1 MPLENRVIEPIC
13 ISRGT
18 LPLDATGSLAIS
30 IPNELECVTN
40 GTLANVIR
48 QLSSLSR
55 YAEDVFAG
63 IIRETGSLIG
73 RTTCLQ
79 GRIDRLSIR
88 VTQLDSA
95 VEEVSIHDI
104 HLKKPFKSNTSYDQ
118 QVMSRSTIPQSLM
131 DQYKCCDK
139 PPPLSKLNQFRDDNK
154 DGLKFY
160 TDPTYFF
167 ELWRQEMLQVTER
180 ESKMGRRGLG
190 HRVNSKSSASSANGI
205 LPAAAAGSKASQSSS
220 QHQSG
225 ITTTTEG
232 QQQQS
237 AATSSRQ
244 KRQPRQPSNTRER
257 YQMQAAQ
264 QEFLPLHSNASSSSQ
279 GQDQV
284 FLDHGS
290 NGTGLY
296 QSPGA
301 YGTMQHHHHRPN
313 SLEINQYTENPY
325 GVHQH
330 VQQANRQSSSSMQQ
344 QQQPPDYG
352 YAGQQQQQPQHNN
365 HQQNYHSNK
374 VTNDPYGHAHQA
386 PETPPTQHHMNNN
399 NNNNN
404 PQLTPTRRGNTPNH
418 HRPSQP
424 PPAPPSNPSSGSSSG
439 QGTPTAGTPSRGNS
453 RGPSVNREVLPP
465 PPPPPPP
472 LPPGS
477 FEHTN
482 GGGGSQSLTDHR
494 CSSSSD
500 QSLPPPPP
508 PPALTNNNVNNA
520 KTNGQVLGHGQLQQQ
535 QQPPPPPPLPH
546 GGDRTDGGGTGGS
559 GIPSFAQQILAKQS
573 QLQPA
578 KKNPAGSRIL
588 PQHHVV
594 NDARSGLLQAIREGI
609 KLRRVEDSKVREAEK
624 AAPCNDVASILARRV
639 PQELSDS
646 DSDDHSGFESDAWED
661 S

>member
-63 IIRETGSLIG
+63 IIKETGGLIG

-104 HLKKPFKSNTSYDQ
+104 HLKKPFKSNTAYDQ
-118 QVMSRSTIPQSLM
+118 QVMNRSTIPQSLL

-139 PPPLSKLNQFRDDNK
+139 PPPLSKLNQYRDDNK

-167 ELWRQEMLQVTER
+167 ELWRQEMLQITER
-180 ESKMGRRGLG
+180 ESKISRKGLG
-190 HRVNSKSSASSANGI
+190 HRVNSKSSASSSNGCI
-205 LPAAAAGSKASQSSS
+205 LPKSQAG
-220 QHQSG
+220 G
-225 ITTTTEG
+225 EG
-232 QQQQS
+232 MQQQQS
-237 AATSSRQ
+237 ATASSRQ
-244 KRQPRQPSNTRER
+244 KRPRQPCNTRER

-264 QEFLPLHSNASSSSQ
+264 QEFLPLSSNPAAAASSSQ
-279 GQDQV
+279 MQDQV
-284 FLDHGS
+284 YMDH
-290 NGTGLY
+290 NGGLY

-301 YGTMQHHHHRPN
+301 YGTMHHRPN

-330 VQQANRQSSSSMQQ
+330 IQQANRQSSSSSSQQ
-344 QQQPPDYG
+344 QQLTDYG
-352 YAGQQQQQPQHNN
+352 YAAGQQQQQQQLLNN

-374 VTNDPYGHAHQA
+374 ITNDPYGHPHNQA
-386 PETPPTQHHMNNN
+386 PQTPPTQHH

-418 HRPSQP
+418 RPSQP
-424 PPAPPSNPSSGSSSG
+424 PPAPPSGPSSGSSSG

-453 RGPSVNREVLPP
+453 RGASVNREVLPP

-472 LPPGS
+472 GPGTG

-482 GGGGSQSLTDHR
+482 GGSQSLADHHNR

-508 PPALTNNNVNNA
+508 ALNNNNLS
-520 KTNGQVLGHGQLQQQ
+520 KTNGQ
-535 QQPPPPPPLPH
+535 QQPPPPPPLPNTDS
-546 GGDRTDGGGTGGS
+546 GDRVDGS
-559 GIPSFAQQILAKQS
+559 AVPSFAQQILAKQS

-578 KKNPAGSRIL
+578 KKSHASNRIL

-609 KLRRVEDSKVREAEK
+609 KLRRVEDSKSREAEK

>member
-18 LPLDATGSLAIS
+18 LPLDAQGSLAIS

-40 GTLANVIR
+40 GSLANVIR

-63 IIRETGSLIG
+63 IIKETGSLIS

-104 HLKKPFKSNTSYDQ
+104 HLKKPFKSSTSYDQ
-118 QVMSRSTIPQSLM
+118 QVMSRSTIPQSLL

-167 ELWRQEMLQVTER
+167 ELWRQEMLQITER
-180 ESKMGRRGLG
+180 ESKIASKKGLA
-190 HRVNSKSSASSANGI
+190 HRSNSKSSASSSNGI
-205 LPAAAAGSKASQSSS
+205 LPGASPAGSKG
-220 QHQSG
+220 HQVLMD
-225 ITTTTEG
+225 G
-232 QQQQS
+232 QQTS
-237 AATSSRQ
+237 SSRQ
-244 KRQPRQPSNTRER
+244 KRNPRQPCNTRER

-264 QEFLPLHSNASSSSQ
+264 QEFLPLSSNASPHDDDAAA
-279 GQDQV
+279 GQMYQSADQ
-284 FLDHGS
+284 
-290 NGTGLY
+290 NGGLY
-296 QSPGA
+296 QSAGA
-301 YGTMQHHHHRPN
+301 YGTLQHPHHYQHHRPN

-330 VQQANRQSSSSMQQ
+330 LQQVNRQSSSSSSQQ
-344 QQQPPDYG
+344 QLPPDYG
-352 YAGQQQQQPQHNN
+352 YGGGSAAAGQQHMLQ
-365 HQQNYHSNK
+365 QQNYHSNK
-374 VTNDPYGHAHQA
+374 IISNDPYGHPPPHQQ
-386 PETPPTQHHMNNN
+386 PPQTPPTQHHSNNN
-399 NNNNN
+399 SN
-404 PQLTPTRRGNTPNH
+404 PQLTPTRRGGTPNH

-424 PPAPPSNPSSGSSSG
+424 PPAPPSGPSSGSSSG

-453 RGPSVNREVLPP
+453 RGTSVNREVLPP
-465 PPPPPPP
+465 PPPPPPM
-472 LPPGS
+472 PPMSAAGIGNQ
-477 FEHTN
+477 FDHAVN
-482 GGGGSQSLTDHR
+482 GGDHR

-508 PPALTNNNVNNA
+508 MAMNNNNNNSIG
-520 KTNGQVLGHGQLQQQ
+520 KMNGQQ
-535 QQPPPPPPLPH
+535 QQPPPPPPMPNNCMDS
-546 GGDRTDGGGTGGS
+546 GDRPDGADVNSS
-559 GIPSFAQQILAKQS
+559 GVPSFAQQILAKQS
-573 QLQPA
+573 QMQSSSA
-578 KKNPAGSRIL
+578 SSVKKNSSNRIAG

-646 DSDDHSGFESDAWED
+646 DSDDHSGFESDAWD
-661 S
+661 DG